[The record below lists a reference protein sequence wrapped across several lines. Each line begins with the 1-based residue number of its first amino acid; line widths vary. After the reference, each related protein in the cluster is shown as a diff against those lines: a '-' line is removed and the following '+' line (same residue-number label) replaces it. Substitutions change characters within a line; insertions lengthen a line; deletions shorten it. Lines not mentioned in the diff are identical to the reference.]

1 MSCFASTCSI
11 QPVPLGNLNFRNGTS
26 SPGLGGR
33 VTAGSPELAP
43 GVLGAAVKARGVLLG
58 CHLWGVRDMGSLVGV
73 VPEGAP

>member
-11 QPVPLGNLNFRNGTS
+11 RPVPLGNLNFRNGTS

-43 GVLGAAVKARGVLLG
+43 GVLGAAVKARGVFQVVTCG
-58 CHLWGVRDMGSLVGV
+58 GVRDTGSLVGV